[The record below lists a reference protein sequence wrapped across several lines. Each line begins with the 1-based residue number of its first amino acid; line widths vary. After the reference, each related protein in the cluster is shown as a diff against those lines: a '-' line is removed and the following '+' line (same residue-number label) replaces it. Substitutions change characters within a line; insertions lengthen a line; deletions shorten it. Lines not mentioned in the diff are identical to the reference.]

1 MERAGAVTFQGNP
14 LTLIGNELKV
24 GDVAPDFTLLD
35 GAMQPVKLSD
45 FKGKA
50 VLISVVPSLD
60 TPICELQTM
69 RFNKEADALP
79 ETAAVLTVSMD
90 LPFAQARFCSTHG
103 VAKVKTLSDYL
114 TADFGRSYGVLIKEL
129 RLLARSIFVIGK
141 DGKIAYAQLVKEV
154 KEHPDYD
161 MALAAVK
168 AAL

>member
-14 LTLIGNELKV
+14 LTLIGAELKA
-24 GDVAPDFTLLD
+24 GDAAPDFTLLD

-45 FKGKA
+45 FTGKV

-60 TPICELQTM
+60 TPICELSTV
-69 RFNKEADALP
+69 RFNKEADGLP
-79 ETAAVLTVSMD
+79 DTAAVLTVSMD

-103 VAKVKTLSDYL
+103 TTKIKTLSDYL
-114 TADFGRSYGVLIKEL
+114 AADFGKSYGVLIKEL

-141 DGKIAYAQLVKEV
+141 DGKIVYTQLVKEV

-161 MALAAVK
+161 RALAAVK